1 MIKYFFR
8 SPVFPVICN
17 VGEVLVGA
25 ESPDQLDAHLSSLDL
40 PADSQLPM
48 VDADAEG
55 WVFDTTHYI
64 VSPLTFKK
72 RWTKKEVIAMF
83 NHSTAARTLGGQ
95 YSERS
100 LSAKRFDRIMGEIV
114 GLIAAA
120 NNDLQLTQ

>member
-8 SPVFPVICN
+8 SPVFPVICD
-17 VGEVLVGA
+17 VGKVLVGA
-25 ESPDQLDAHLSSLDL
+25 DSPEQLETQLASLDL
-40 PADSQLPM
+40 PAESQLPL
-48 VDADAEG
+48 VDASAEG
-55 WVFDTTHYI
+55 WVFDTTHQV

-83 NHSTAARTLGGQ
+83 NASTAARKLGEQ

-114 GLIAAA
+114 ALIAAA
-120 NNDLQLTQ
+120 NNDLRFTK